1 MHINKQEILI
11 YHDNWEIDA
20 KNYCSGCVVR
30 SEHLIDILNVNLIE
44 KEHLNVFITK
54 SFIEKMV
61 SFWDSVK
68 KFNKGATSG
77 GQ

>member
-1 MHINKQEILI
+1 MTTGKSMLKIIV
-11 YHDNWEIDA
+11 
-20 KNYCSGCVVR
+20 SGCVVR
-30 SEHLIDILNVNLIE
+30 SEHLIDVLNVNLIG

>member
-1 MHINKQEILI
+1 MTTGKSMLKIIV
-11 YHDNWEIDA
+11 
-20 KNYCSGCVVR
+20 SGCVVR
-30 SEHLIDILNVNLIE
+30 SEHLIDVL
-44 KEHLNVFITK
+44 KEHLNVFINK

-77 GQ
+77 GL